1 MGGEIWSHQLD
12 YFLTLMG
19 YTVGVGSIW
28 KFPYMCARNGGG
40 SFLIPFIIFT
50 LLGSVPLT
58 YLEMF
63 VGQYSRGGPISAW
76 KICPPLRGVGLG
88 SVMIS
93 WLFAIYYPVFFA
105 WILYYLYFSFFPT
118 LPWTQCNQEWNTQ
131 NCVDGTSHINRTLTA
146 YNSTALHSNFSDY
159 GIKTTL
165 GRLTNLSTGNESHVE
180 ISASEEFFR
189 NQVLDISDGVENMG
203 TLRWP
208 LIGCLAVTFLSVYL
222 CLLNGVK
229 LSGKIVYVTVSCPYI
244 LILVFLVRS
253 SSLPGAVDGVMFFI
267 MPHFEKLIDP
277 KVWMEALGLSL
288 YQMGISYGFL
298 ITMAAHNPVNNN
310 CFRDALFITVI
321 TLLSQIFF
329 GFAVFCITGH
339 VAFKRDVPI
348 EHFQTSGFKL
358 GFITYPEAAS
368 YLPLPQLWSVFLFVM
383 LYTLGIDSLV
393 PSYEVVTNMF
403 SEWFP
408 NFARRRWLLNACVLF
423 PSFLLALPYM
433 TQGGVYFLTL
443 VEWYAFFPAIILFAM
458 LECVV
463 VGWIYGVKRIDKA
476 MVLLWGKHLSPIIS
490 FLWRFACPILLAV
503 MFAFSLYSYH
513 PPQFEEYNFP
523 PWAKWFGWLISVATV
538 IPTPILLIHSV
549 YTAPGDSLREKIR
562 IAFQPKHR
570 WATHDPDTDE
580 DGTTPTT
587 IELIAKT

>member
-12 YFLTLMG
+12 YYLTLMG

-50 LLGSVPLT
+50 LLGSIPLT

-88 SVMIS
+88 SVLIS
-93 WLFAIYYPVFFA
+93 WLFAIYYPVFFS

-118 LPWTQCNQEWNTQ
+118 LPWTQCHQEWNSP
-131 NCVDGTSHINRTLTA
+131 NCVDETARDNNTLMA
-146 YNSTALHSNFSDY
+146 YNSTTSLSNFSNY
-159 GIKTTL
+159 GMNTTL
-165 GRLTNLSTGNESHVE
+165 SILTNLSAGDSHPE

-189 NQVLDISDGVENMG
+189 NRVLDMTDGLENMG
-203 TLRWP
+203 TMRWP
-208 LIGCLAVTFLSVYL
+208 LVGCLALTFLSVYL
-222 CLLNGVK
+222 CILNGVK

-253 SSLPGAVDGVMFFI
+253 STLPGAVDGVMFYI
-267 MPHFEKLIDP
+267 MPDFNKLADP

-298 ITMAAHNPVNNN
+298 ITMAAHNPVTNN
-310 CFRDALFITVI
+310 CLKDATFITML

-339 VAFKRDVPI
+339 VAYKRDVSI
-348 EHFQTSGFKL
+348 DHFQTSGFKL

-368 YLPLPQLWSVFLFVM
+368 YLPFPQLWSVFLFVM

-393 PSYEVVTNMF
+393 PSYEVVTAMF

-408 NFARRRWLLNACVLF
+408 NFGKKTMAPQRLCIVPLLPAGT
-423 PSFLLALPYM
+423 A
-433 TQGGVYFLTL
+433 GGVYFLTL

-463 VGWIYGVKRIDKA
+463 VGWVYG
-476 MVLLWGKHLSPIIS
+476 GYIITQQ
-490 FLWRFACPILLAV
+490 V
-503 MFAFSLYSYH
+503 
-513 PPQFEEYNFP
+513 PPTE
-523 PWAKWFGWLISVATV
+523 I
-538 IPTPILLIHSV
+538 
-549 YTAPGDSLREKIR
+549 
-562 IAFQPKHR
+562 
-570 WATHDPDTDE
+570 THH
-580 DGTTPTT
+580 
-587 IELIAKT
+587 